1 MKRQD
6 HELQIV
12 DDDNPTIKG
21 RDNPLTICNI
31 GATKSVDTIPHSKTK
46 WQLRVYTP
54 STIIENISGDQSS
67 HVSLILNHREHDP
80 ELLKAYHHITPTSEE
95 DENTAKTHSQ
105 PYENLSGLQN
115 SQVTVFLKRHAQD
128 PELRVAEMSILQQT
142 SEGPVPNPR
151 R

>member
-21 RDNPLTICNI
+21 RDNPFTICNI

-67 HVSLILNHREHDP
+67 HVTIILNHREHDP
-80 ELLKAYHHITPTSEE
+80 ELLKAVP
-95 DENTAKTHSQ
+95 
-105 PYENLSGLQN
+105 PYYSH
-115 SQVTVFLKRHAQD
+115 F
-128 PELRVAEMSILQQT
+128 
-142 SEGPVPNPR
+142 EGG
-151 R
+151 